1 VDVVANQ
8 AFYQSATGLHNAD
21 YFLVRA
27 SDRSPAGVAR
37 AANAIRDGPGQT
49 VPIRIITTETAFN
62 VDQSSLAALNLNG
75 LARLDLFYVTLMTT
89 AGIGIFIFGLLLQ
102 RRKEYM
108 TLRALGIRM
117 RQLQTLLLGEAAVVS
132 ILGVVVALGVST
144 AMAFMFVQ
152 ILRPVF
158 TLPPDRITF
167 PVEQLASLAGLA
179 VGSMLVCSLAA
190 GVLLSRINPVEL
202 VREE

>member
-1 VDVVANQ
+1 
-8 AFYQSATGLHNAD
+8 
-21 YFLVRA
+21 
-27 SDRSPAGVAR
+27 
-37 AANAIRDGPGQT
+37 
-49 VPIRIITTETAFN
+49 
-62 VDQSSLAALNLNG
+62 LNG
-75 LARLDLFYVTLMTT
+75 LARLDLFYVTLMST

-117 RQLQTLLLGEAAVVS
+117 RQLQILLLGEAAVVA

-158 TLPPDRITF
+158 TLPPDRINF
-167 PVEQLASLAGLA
+167 PVEQLTSLAGLA
-179 VGSMLVCSLAA
+179 VGSMLVCSLGA
-190 GVLLSRINPVEL
+190 GVLLRRINPVEL

>member
-1 VDVVANQ
+1 
-8 AFYQSATGLHNAD
+8 
-21 YFLVRA
+21 
-27 SDRSPAGVAR
+27 
-37 AANAIRDGPGQT
+37 
-49 VPIRIITTETAFN
+49 
-62 VDQSSLAALNLNG
+62 LNG

>member
-1 VDVVANQ
+1 
-8 AFYQSATGLHNAD
+8 
-21 YFLVRA
+21 
-27 SDRSPAGVAR
+27 
-37 AANAIRDGPGQT
+37 
-49 VPIRIITTETAFN
+49 
-62 VDQSSLAALNLNG
+62 
-75 LARLDLFYVTLMTT
+75 
-89 AGIGIFIFGLLLQ
+89 
-102 RRKEYM
+102 M